1 MIKETK
7 KVYEVIIDY
16 WMDLHKE
23 CMEINPTRK
32 SLTLGQKA
40 CQNAYYSASHNLDYA
55 LQQIDY
61 VRDGNPNV
69 KPYNNGQPHINSYSM
84 DELKSLYETT
94 NLDFYETGL
103 LFRQQRMLE
112 LNQEVQKES
121 LIKEIIEKFVSNE
134 EVQWSL
140 SYQRKAN
147 VKSKASVQE
156 VITYVQS
163 EIDKVSE
170 ELASKGLLSIKR

>member
-7 KVYEVIIDY
+7 KVYE
-16 WMDLHKE
+16 
-23 CMEINPTRK
+23 
-32 SLTLGQKA
+32 
-40 CQNAYYSASHNLDYA
+40 
-55 LQQIDY
+55 
-61 VRDGNPNV
+61 V

-112 LNQEVQKES
+112 LNHEVQKES

-163 EIDKVSE
+163 EIDMDIILISNVIII
-170 ELASKGLLSIKR
+170 LLSIGGCI